1 MCRPLKKARLFSDY
15 NTFMK
20 LILFGTA
27 ACHLCEMAEDLLRSV
42 CKDCPFITLEAI
54 DIAEQMQWQ
63 DRYAIRI
70 PVLLHPKSQRELAWP
85 FDKIAVFAFINELKN
100 DWKF

>member
-1 MCRPLKKARLFSDY
+1 MQ
-15 NTFMK
+15 

-27 ACHLCEMAEDLLRSV
+27 ACHLCEMAENLLTTVCRDWPVIDL
-42 CKDCPFITLEAI
+42 EHI
-54 DIAEQMQWQ
+54 DIAEQTQWQ

-85 FDKIAVFAFINELKN
+85 FDKIAVCAFINELKN
-100 DWKF
+100 D